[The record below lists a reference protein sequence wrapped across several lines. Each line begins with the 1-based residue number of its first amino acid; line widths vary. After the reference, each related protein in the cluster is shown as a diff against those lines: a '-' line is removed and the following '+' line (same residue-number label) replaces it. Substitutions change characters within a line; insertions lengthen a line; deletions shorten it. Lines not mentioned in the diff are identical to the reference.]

1 MTTNG
6 TSLRRSCQGCVK
18 VKRRCDLLFPECTR
32 CLKKGVRCTYVNI
45 PLSSAHQSSAVTEN
59 RITKST
65 THHVRSADNQQV
77 TSIANNGNDISI
89 VLRVTGSYSS
99 AKLSNYFST
108 SIPPSMEMEIR
119 KPRTPDI
126 IHMVAGIVQ
135 QAPVLFAQG
144 HSPFIHP
151 CLYGKALP
159 RPIREMRD
167 LCNLCLADG
176 RLSSSKLYQLLQR
189 QTLSLLQLAK
199 KAANFE
205 ELLAYVQ
212 ALVLAQCIQLSNDKI
227 NNQTLDKL
235 NDIIVNLSRK
245 LWSEVPSQLPST
257 MTPWRA
263 WLFAESV
270 RRTIIYSHIAGAAH
284 MLRTLGYACRTPFV
298 DALPFDSRTW
308 LWEVQ
313 SEDHWARLNSNV
325 NLPMVSLY
333 EYTTRLEF
341 GQTEAY
347 SNFEGVIVA
356 TCRGKELPIRDPST
370 LIAAF

>member
-1 MTTNG
+1 
-6 TSLRRSCQGCVK
+6 
-18 VKRRCDLLFPECTR
+18 
-32 CLKKGVRCTYVNI
+32 
-45 PLSSAHQSSAVTEN
+45 
-59 RITKST
+59 
-65 THHVRSADNQQV
+65 
-77 TSIANNGNDISI
+77 
-89 VLRVTGSYSS
+89 VTGSFSS
-99 AKLSNYFST
+99 AKCSNYFSL

-126 IHMVAGIVQ
+126 IYMVASIVQ

-189 QTLSLLQLAK
+189 QTLSLLQAAK
-199 KAANFE
+199 KAGNFE
-205 ELLAYVQ
+205 ELLACVQ
-212 ALVLAQCIQLSNDKI
+212 GLVLAQCIQLTNDKM
-227 NNQTLDKL
+227 NAQTVNKL
-235 NDIIVNLSRK
+235 NDIIVHLSRK
-245 LWSEVPSQLPST
+245 LWSQVPQELPST

-270 RRTIIYSHIAGAAH
+270 RRTIIYSHIASAAH
-284 MLRTLGYACRTPFV
+284 SLMTLGYACRTPFG

-313 SEDHWARLNSNV
+313 SEDHWAKLNSNV

-333 EYTTRLEF
+333 EYTTFLEF
-341 GQTEAY
+341 GQSQPY
-347 SNFEGVIVA
+347 SNFESVIVA
-356 TCRGKELPIRDPST
+356 TCRGKEIPIQDPST
-370 LIAAF
+370 IIAAV

>member
-1 MTTNG
+1 MATNG

-32 CLKKGVRCTYVNI
+32 CLKKGVRCQYVNI
-45 PLSSAHQSSAVTEN
+45 PLSTQSSSAATEN
-59 RITKST
+59 RVTKST
-65 THHVRSADNQQV
+65 HHARSSADHQV
-77 TSIANNGNDISI
+77 ASIANNGNDII

-99 AKLSNYFST
+99 AKCSNYFSL

-119 KPRTPDI
+119 KARTPDI
-126 IHMVAGIVQ
+126 IHMVASIVQ

-151 CLYGKALP
+151 CLYGKILP

-176 RLSSSKLYQLLQR
+176 RLSSAKLYQLLQR
-189 QTLSLLQLAK
+189 HTLSLLQSAQ

-205 ELLAYVQ
+205 ELLACVQ
-212 ALVLAQCIQLSNDKI
+212 GLVLAQCIQLTND
-227 NNQTLDKL
+227 NMSDQSLNKL
-235 NDIIVNLSRK
+235 NDIIVHLSRK
-245 LWSEVPSQLPST
+245 LWSEVPQELPST

-263 WLFAESV
+263 WMFAESV

-284 MLRTLGYACRTPFV
+284 SLRTLGYACRTPFV

-308 LWEVQ
+308 LWEVK
-313 SEDHWARLNSNV
+313 SEDQWTRLNSNV

-333 EYTTRLEF
+333 EYTTFLEF
-341 GQTEAY
+341 GEAQAY

-356 TCRGKELPIRDPST
+356 TCRGKELPIRDPT
-370 LIAAF
+370 TVIEAF